1 MSELSSLYV
10 PQYQYDYNQA
20 MERYESEIVYP
31 WRDVT
36 NYEEYFQSFNKYPER
51 GYIDQSIFG
60 FKRMDDD
67 WSLGAY
73 CSSIFTKDRNGV
85 VMPDAATFY
94 FHTSKNTLSK
104 NQVALTTV
112 RDIFYALNGTQGIH
126 DYINSYDLIN
136 HHQYSPDSTKMAG
149 YQATFISN
157 FRYNKYCLIPKFSI
171 LYTDS
176 NFLSYDIS
184 YNLIDQTRPFI
195 VIGLTID
202 YGYAGSIPYI
212 YPCFVQ
218 FAGSIQSCG
227 AGAWNDP
234 QMGEIVSAVYEM
246 IGTNTIFGGLVHNG
260 TKLADS
266 SRITQ
271 TVFLNLPHLLT
282 ETHVTSGRRYWGM
295 TLENA
300 VTIVNR
306 LGFYWT
312 KAATYDG
319 SALGTHCTNPDIS
332 VPVIDEETHTV
343 TTQILEGSQIAQYA
357 REHPDNILNCDV
369 GAEDYNGETFA
380 EFRDGYESDQS
391 TVEETEEI
399 DLNIPTVASTG
410 GNTLWI
416 MSEEKLEDLFKFLWD
431 PDGTIFDDIV
441 RGCALFGENPMDSV
455 VSLKLFPFDIS
466 QVTTS
471 AYRTMHFGR
480 SPINDPVLVT
490 TTRALTSSNLV
501 VFDLGSFKFNDVGMF
516 KDFRDYEPYS
526 DYSLYIPF
534 CGVVPLQAVECINT
548 TISLKMIV
556 DLIVGSATAV
566 IYTNDVPYMY
576 VDGNIGI
583 DLPVTGRNCAELA
596 RTVLAGALAGGG
608 ILGRSAM
615 HAGSSI
621 LSGGLNFAKNN
632 LPNAG
637 YNLNAGAL
645 NAAGEMGFFG
655 SKAQAAIPSGTGLSL
670 MGYGV
675 GGALAS
681 AGAAA
686 GGVAVAG
693 VIGAAPFI
701 AGAAAAA
708 LTHNAPP
715 QSAGCNAPATG
726 LAKPLYPYFI
736 VRRSDSWI
744 PENYNKL
751 YGRPVQ
757 RGGKLS
763 DFHGF
768 CTFGNIR
775 TDGLTGM
782 TNEEK
787 IQLVDLLA
795 KGVII

>member
-20 MERYESEIVYP
+20 MSRYESEIVYP
-31 WRDVT
+31 WRDLT
-36 NYEEYFQSFNKYPER
+36 NYEEYYQSFNKYPER

-104 NQVALTTV
+104 NQAAVTNVAN
-112 RDIFYALNGTQGIH
+112 IFYSLSQGGQSTH

-136 HHQYSPDSTKMAG
+136 HHQYSPDAAKMAG
-149 YQATFISN
+149 YAATFISN
-157 FRYNKYCLIPKFSI
+157 FRYNKYCLLPKFVI
-171 LYTDS
+171 MYTDGGQIS
-176 NFLSYDIS
+176 GNIPYNDI
-184 YNLIDQTRPFI
+184 NQTRPFI
-195 VIGLTID
+195 VIGLRIE
-202 YGYAGSIPYI
+202 YAYAGSIPYA

-218 FAGSIQSCG
+218 FAGEIQSCG
-227 AGAWNDP
+227 SGYWYEP
-234 QMGEIVSAVYEM
+234 QMGEIVPAVYEM
-246 IGTNTIFGGLVHNG
+246 IGCNQIFGGLVHDG
-260 TKLADS
+260 TNLTNS
-266 SRITQ
+266 SNLTQ
-271 TVFLNLPHLLT
+271 TVFFNLPHLLT
-282 ETHVTSGRRYWGM
+282 ETYVTGGRRYWGM

-300 VTIVNR
+300 ITIINR

-312 KAATYDG
+312 KATSYDG

-343 TTQILEGSQIAQYA
+343 TAQVLEGTDIAQYA
-357 REHPDNILNCDV
+357 LEHPDNILNCDV
-369 GAEDYNGETFA
+369 GAEDYNGKTFA
-380 EFRDGYESDQS
+380 EFRNDYESDQS

-399 DLNIPTVASTG
+399 DLNTPVVASTG

-416 MSEEKLEDLFKFLWD
+416 MSQEKLEELFMFLWD
-431 PDGTIFDDIV
+431 PDGSIFDDIV
-441 RGCALFGENPMDSV
+441 HGAALLGENPMDSV
-455 VSLKLFPFDIS
+455 VSLKLFPFDLT

-471 AYRTMHFGR
+471 QYRTMCFGR
-480 SPINDPVLVT
+480 TEVDVT
-490 TTRALTSSNLV
+490 NTRALTSSNLV

-534 CGVVPLQAVECINT
+534 CGVIPLQAVECINT

-615 HAGSSI
+615 HVGSSI
-621 LSGGLNFAKNN
+621 LSGAGNVAGANIS
-632 LPNAG
+632 NAG
-637 YNLNAGAL
+637 YNFKEAL
-645 NAAGEMGFFG
+645 NAATPSVGANGAIAVP
-655 SKAQAAIPSGTGLSL
+655 KAGAGAGLA
-670 MGYGV
+670 GW
-675 GGALAS
+675 GA
-681 AGAAA
+681 AGAAFGGITA
-686 GGVAVAG
+686 VGGVAVAG